1 MKRNLTIF
9 IILLTLFLIFW
20 NYTIVLGS
28 TTYAIEMWKNKVFPY
43 LFIMIVLID
52 LLNSLNVANYF
63 KNPSLYII
71 ILSFFSGT
79 PSSSVVIS
87 SLYKSGKISKEYAN
101 ISLIYTSL
109 PNPLFLYTM
118 LISLFNT
125 KKIVITLIVVLY
137 LSNILLYLFYKR
149 SLPDVSFSYD
159 KNSVNIAASIKKGL
173 NTCLFVLGTI
183 IFFLTITNLFIYTFH
198 ISKVL
203 SIFLKGILEM
213 TQGLNSLIN
222 LSIFGKVYISMFFL
236 AFQGLAIH
244 TQVYYILQDNG
255 LDYNYFLKG
264 RILSSFLVLIGTSLA
279 IAAWECV

>member
-1 MKRNLTIF
+1 MKRKLTIF

-159 KNSVNIAASIKKGL
+159 KNSVNIAASIKK
-173 NTCLFVLGTI
+173 
-183 IFFLTITNLFIYTFH
+183 
-198 ISKVL
+198 
-203 SIFLKGILEM
+203 
-213 TQGLNSLIN
+213 
-222 LSIFGKVYISMFFL
+222 
-236 AFQGLAIH
+236 
-244 TQVYYILQDNG
+244 D
-255 LDYNYFLKG
+255 
-264 RILSSFLVLIGTSLA
+264 
-279 IAAWECV
+279 

>member
-9 IILLTLFLIFW
+9 IILLTLFLIFG
-20 NYTIVLGS
+20 NYTLVLSS
-28 TTYAIEMWKNKVFPY
+28 TMDAIEIWKSKVFPY

-52 LLNSLNVANYF
+52 LLNSLNIADYF

-79 PSSSVVIS
+79 PSSIIVIS
-87 SLYKSGKISKEYAN
+87 SLYKTKKISKDYAN
-101 ISLIYTSL
+101 ISLIYASL
-109 PNPLFLYTM
+109 PNPLFLYTI
-118 LISLFNT
+118 LIAIFKSINL
-125 KKIVITLIVVLY
+125 VIALMAVLY
-137 LSNILLYLFYKR
+137 TSNILLYLFYKDK
-149 SLPDVSFSYD
+149 LPNERFKCDSA
-159 KNSVNIAASIKKGL
+159 KINIASSIKKSL

-198 ISKVL
+198 MSKVI
-203 SIFLKGILEM
+203 SIFFKGILEM

-222 LSIFGKVYISMFFL
+222 VSIFGKVYIAMFFL

-264 RILSSFLVLIGTSLA
+264 RILSSFLVLMGTAFA
-279 IAAWECV
+279 IAVWKCV